1 MLGKTAGTVIA
12 LGLLLSSLPAD
23 ARARARASRPVT
35 ARKGAVQSGF
45 TDRIA
50 PGHFQL
56 ETNLADWQ
64 SGDPQTVIVGDSVLR
79 IGVLRDTELQLGWT
93 PYFSSG
99 DRKGSGDIRL
109 GFRQILREAR
119 FGVVLQPVVVLPTGS
134 KSVTA
139 GHLTGGA
146 TLGLTYEISHTT
158 QLYATPTVFFLPQ
171 TLVSSTVGVNQHVK
185 GPVDTALEVFTQH
198 QMGDPTQSQY
208 SLGSITTY
216 KFNER
221 FEINAGVNVGLNAN
235 TPPVELV
242 IGFTRAF

>member
-1 MLGKTAGTVIA
+1 MFGKTAGAVIA
-12 LGLLLSSLPAD
+12 LGLLFSSLPAD
-23 ARARARASRPVT
+23 ARSRARASRPVT

-64 SGDPQTVIVGDSVLR
+64 SGDPQTFIAGDSVLR

-93 PYFSSG
+93 PYFSS
-99 DRKGSGDIRL
+99 DNRKGSGDIRL

-119 FGVVLQPVVVLPTGS
+119 FGIVVQPVVVLPTGS
-134 KSVTA
+134 KSVSA

-146 TLGLTYEISHTT
+146 TLGLTYEITHET

-171 TLVSSTVGVNQHVK
+171 TLMSSTIGVNQHIA
-185 GPVDTALEVFTQH
+185 GPVDTAFEIFTQH
-198 QMGDPTQSQY
+198 QVGDPSQSQY
-208 SLGSITTY
+208 SVGNITTY
-216 KFNER
+216 KLSER